1 MTTTTL
7 SPHTHAS
14 ASKKPCHGFN
24 TSRGH
29 SRLPAAYLS
38 VLLCALTSAFATV
51 TVHAQTVDKTASSA
65 KDPWTVSVG
74 LGVARAPEYEGAK
87 KSAVSPFPDLNVSYK
102 TQYWGG
108 FYLGGKQ
115 RGLTWK
121 FLEQDAYSLGVIVQL
136 DPGRSDK
143 KDGNAFQ
150 PGSKRLLGM
159 GEIASS
165 VELGL
170 TGHAVWG
177 VPIYFSLVKGSGDGK
192 PRATDLRSN
201 GHGGTRLEV
210 GLEVP
215 YQVTPE
221 LSVSLSPN
229 LVWADSKYTQS
240 YFGVTAEQ
248 AARSGFNAF
257 VAKGGIKSFGLSL
270 GANCTFTKHWSAN
283 VGLSVSQLRGDA
295 AKSPVVEQKRQ
306 TSATAGV
313 LYTF

>member
-1 MTTTTL
+1 MTTSTFG
-7 SPHTHAS
+7 PHTNSS
-14 ASKKPCHGFN
+14 ASKKSRHRFN
-24 TSRGH
+24 TRRGH
-29 SRLPAAYLS
+29 WRLPAAYLS
-38 VLLCALTSAFATV
+38 VVLCALTSAFATV
-51 TVHAQTVDKTASSA
+51 TVHAQTTEKTASAA

-87 KSAVSPFPDLNVSYK
+87 KAVVSPFPDFNLSYK

-121 FLEQDAYSLGVIVQL
+121 FLDQDVYSLGVMVQL

-150 PGSKRLLGM
+150 PGSKRLLGV
-159 GEIASS
+159 GEISSS

-170 TGHAVWG
+170 TGHAVLG
-177 VPIYFSLVKGSGDGK
+177 VPIYFSLAKGSGDGK

-221 LSVSLSPN
+221 LSVSLSP
-229 LVWADSKYTQS
+229 
-240 YFGVTAEQ
+240 
-248 AARSGFNAF
+248 
-257 VAKGGIKSFGLSL
+257 
-270 GANCTFTKHWSAN
+270 
-283 VGLSVSQLRGDA
+283 
-295 AKSPVVEQKRQ
+295 
-306 TSATAGV
+306 
-313 LYTF
+313 

>member
-1 MTTTTL
+1 MVSPTHQWHSNVLANKSRPTSPYLSALCCALVATCTTVSVHAQGTDK
-7 SPHTHAS
+7 SAS
-14 ASKKPCHGFN
+14 AS
-24 TSRGH
+24 
-29 SRLPAAYLS
+29 
-38 VLLCALTSAFATV
+38 
-51 TVHAQTVDKTASSA
+51 

-74 LGVARAPEYEGAK
+74 LGVARTPEYEGAK
-87 KSAVSPFPDLNVSYK
+87 KSAVSPYPDLNVSYK

-121 FLEQDAYSLGVIVQL
+121 FLDQDAYSLGVMVGL

-143 KDGNAFQ
+143 KNGNAFQ

-159 GEIASS
+159 GEISSS

-170 TGHAVWG
+170 TGHAVLG
-177 VPIYFSLVKGSGDGK
+177 VPLYFSLAKGLGDGK

-215 YQVTPE
+215 YQVSPE

-240 YFGVTAEQ
+240 YFGVTADQ
-248 AARSGFNAF
+248 ATRSGFGAF
-257 VAKGGIKSFGLSL
+257 KTKGGIKSLGLSL
-270 GANCTFTKHWSAN
+270 GANYNFSKQWGAN
-283 VGLSVSQLRGDA
+283 LGLSVSQLRGDA
-295 AKSPVVEQKRQ
+295 AKSPLVEQKRQ
-306 TSATAGV
+306 TSVSAGV